1 MDPASIIDTLKNYQ
15 PQLVNQQQVRTY
27 AVLVPLI
34 EVDGETHLLFEVRS
48 LHLRSQPGDV
58 CFPGGR
64 VDPTDANEKQA
75 AIRETSEEL
84 GIKED
89 FITDVFPIDFYMPHP
104 NRLIYPFVG
113 VINENVIIVP
123 NKAEVAETFT
133 VPLQFFREN
142 NPDIYDVTL
151 EPIPEE
157 DFPYHLI
164 VGGEDYDWRGRTVK
178 QYFYEYEGRVI
189 WGLTARII
197 LNFLS
202 ALEKKS
208 E

>member
-1 MDPASIIDTLKNYQ
+1 
-15 PQLVNQQQVRTY
+15 
-27 AVLVPLI
+27 
-34 EVDGETHLLFEVRS
+34 
-48 LHLRSQPGDV
+48 
-58 CFPGGR
+58 
-64 VDPTDANEKQA
+64 
-75 AIRETSEEL
+75 
-84 GIKED
+84 
-89 FITDVFPIDFYMPHP
+89 
-104 NRLIYPFVG
+104 LIYPFVG

-133 VPLQFFREN
+133 VPLQFFRED

-157 DFPYHLI
+157 DCPYHLI
-164 VGGEDYDWRGRTVK
+164 GGGADYDWRERTVK
-178 QYFYEYEGRVI
+178 QYFYEYERRVI